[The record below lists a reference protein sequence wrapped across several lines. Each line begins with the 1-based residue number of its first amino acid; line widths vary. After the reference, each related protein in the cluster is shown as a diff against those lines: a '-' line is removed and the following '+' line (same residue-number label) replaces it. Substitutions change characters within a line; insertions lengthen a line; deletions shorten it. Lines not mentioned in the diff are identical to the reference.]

1 MKCSNCG
8 APVSKSICSF
18 CKSYVIS
25 SDEAMKEIKEFEQE
39 IQDILDKIKYFEKSN
54 APTIIKE
61 KKIKLCVQKLK
72 KIGYD
77 Q

>member
-1 MKCSNCG
+1 
-8 APVSKSICSF
+8 
-18 CKSYVIS
+18 
-25 SDEAMKEIKEFEQE
+25 MKEIKESEQE

-72 KIGYD
+72 KLGYD